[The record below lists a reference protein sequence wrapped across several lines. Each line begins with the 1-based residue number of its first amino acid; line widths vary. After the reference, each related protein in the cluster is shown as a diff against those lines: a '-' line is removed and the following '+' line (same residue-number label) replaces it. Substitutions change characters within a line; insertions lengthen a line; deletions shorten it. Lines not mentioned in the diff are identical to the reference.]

1 MRRADPQAR
10 QNLSVR
16 VSAKADYALRAAI
29 ELAVSADSGPVKGE
43 RIAQA
48 QEIPLKFLEN
58 ILSELRH
65 AGIVRS
71 QRGAEGGYWLARSPD
86 EIAVAD
92 VIRAVEG
99 PLANVRGVRPEQLE
113 YAGSAEPLRDVWVAV
128 RARLRSV
135 VEQVTLADL
144 ARGELP
150 EEIEEITRDPE
161 AWRGH

>member
-1 MRRADPQAR
+1 
-10 QNLSVR
+10 VR

-29 ELAVSADSGPVKGE
+29 ELAAAGDGPVKGE

-58 ILSELRH
+58 ILLELRH

-71 QRGAEGGYWLARSPD
+71 QRGVEGGYWLARPAEEVSLA
-86 EIAVAD
+86 E

-99 PLANVRGVRPEQLE
+99 PIANVRGVGPQDVE
-113 YAGSAEPLRDVWVAV
+113 YSGAAGRLREVWIAV
-128 RARLRSV
+128 RASLRSV
-135 VEQVTLADL
+135 LEETTIADL

-150 EEIEEITRDPE
+150 PAVEALARDPD
-161 AWRGH
+161 AWAPH

>member
-1 MRRADPQAR
+1 M
-10 QNLSVR
+10 R

-29 ELAVSADSGPVKGE
+29 ELAAAGDGPVKGE

-58 ILSELRH
+58 ILLELRH

-71 QRGAEGGYWLARSPD
+71 QRGVEGGYWLARPAEEVSLA
-86 EIAVAD
+86 E

-99 PLANVRGVRPEQLE
+99 PIANVRGVGPQDVE
-113 YAGSAEPLRDVWVAV
+113 YGGAAGRLREVWIAV
-128 RARLRSV
+128 RASLRSV
-135 VEQVTLADL
+135 LEETTVADL

-150 EEIEEITRDPE
+150 PAVEALARDPD
-161 AWRGH
+161 AWAPH

>member
-1 MRRADPQAR
+1 
-10 QNLSVR
+10 VR

-29 ELAVSADSGPVKGE
+29 ELAAAGDGPVKGE

-58 ILSELRH
+58 ILLELRH

-71 QRGAEGGYWLARSPD
+71 QRGVEGGYWLARPAEQVSLA
-86 EIAVAD
+86 E

-99 PLANVRGVRPEQLE
+99 PIANVRGVGPQDVE
-113 YAGSAEPLRDVWVAV
+113 YGGAAGRLREVWIAV
-128 RARLRSV
+128 RASLRSV
-135 VEQVTLADL
+135 LEETTIADL

-150 EEIEEITRDPE
+150 PAVEALARDPD
-161 AWRGH
+161 AWAPH

>member
-1 MRRADPQAR
+1 M
-10 QNLSVR
+10 R

-29 ELAVSADSGPVKGE
+29 ELAAAGDGPVKGE

-58 ILSELRH
+58 ILLELRH

-71 QRGAEGGYWLARSPD
+71 QRGVEGGYWLARPAEEVSLA
-86 EIAVAD
+86 E

-99 PLANVRGVRPEQLE
+99 PIANVRGVGPQDVE
-113 YAGSAEPLRDVWVAV
+113 YGGAAGRLREVWIAV
-128 RARLRSV
+128 RASLRSV
-135 VEQVTLADL
+135 LEETTVADL

-150 EEIEEITRDPE
+150 PAVEALARDPD
-161 AWRGH
+161 AWASH